1 MNFAE
6 YPYNTEGVRLPY
18 VVCGIG
24 TMERQNHIIREQ
36 GMCVYQLMF
45 TASGCGTVRCR
56 GNEYEL
62 PVGTAVILPRDVP
75 HEYFPNDDA
84 PWVNNWV
91 IFGGDGIDSVMEY
104 YGLDG
109 SAPVKLNSLS
119 MIDDI
124 FRRCSAVLRTK
135 DKLCI
140 HRVSPLLCE
149 MINEVYFSASGED
162 RENEDSKD
170 VLSPVIDYIDK
181 NYSSDITLEE
191 LARLAGVGREYFCTI
206 FRRKTGMRPFEY
218 IAAIRIRE
226 AKKLLTYTDFTAAEI
241 GKTVG
246 YEDKSYFG
254 RVFKRY
260 AGMPPTAF
268 RGY

>member
-6 YPYNTEGVRLPY
+6 YPYNAEEVRLPY

-24 TMERQNHIIREQ
+24 TSDRQNHMIREQ
-36 GMCVYQLMF
+36 GMCVNQLMF
-45 TASGCGTVRCR
+45 TVSGSGTIRCR
-56 GNEYEL
+56 GKEYAL
-62 PVGTAVILPRDVP
+62 PVGMAAVLPQDIP
-75 HEYFPNDDA
+75 HEYFPDEGCD
-84 PWVNNWV
+84 WGLSWV
-91 IFGGDGIDSVMEY
+91 IFSGEGIGSVLDY

-109 SAPVKLNSLS
+109 SAPIKLSSLIL
-119 MIDDI
+119 MEDI
-124 FRRCSAVLRTK
+124 FHRCSGIIRTK

-140 HRVSPLLCE
+140 HRASSLLCE
-149 MINEVYFSASGED
+149 MITELYVSASGEEK
-162 RENEDSKD
+162 ENDENRDI
-170 VLSPVIDYIDK
+170 LSPVMDHIDK

-191 LARLAGVGREYFCTI
+191 LAQLAGVGREYFCTV

-226 AKKLLTYTDFTAAEI
+226 AKKLLAYTELPVAEI
-241 GKTVG
+241 GRRVG
-246 YEDKSYFG
+246 YADKSYFG
-254 RVFKRY
+254 HVFKRY